1 MTAGFRK
8 LSERIV
14 HEGAVVSVGVGTF
27 EDPDG
32 NTFEREVVHH
42 PGAVAV
48 VPLLDDGRTALL
60 VRQYRAAL
68 DEVILELPAGKLDVD
83 GEGPEAAA
91 VRELAEEIGRRPTV
105 VEELGRFYN
114 TPGFCDERG
123 ILYLAT
129 GLVEVPLDAQG
140 VEERHMTIEEVDLDE
155 VPAMVVDG
163 RLQDGKSIIGLLLA
177 RERLRS

>member
-1 MTAGFRK
+1 MSGGFRK
-8 LSERIV
+8 LSEREVWSGHVI
-14 HEGAVVSVGVGTF
+14 SVAEATF
-27 EDPDG
+27 EAPDG
-32 NTFEREVVHH
+32 STFEREIVHH

-60 VRQYRAAL
+60 VRQFRAAL
-68 DEVILELPAGKLDVD
+68 DDLVLELPAGKLDVD
-83 GEGPEAAA
+83 GEDPEAAA

-123 ILYLAT
+123 IIYLAT
-129 GLVEVPLDAQG
+129 GLVECDTSAQG
-140 VEERHMTIEEVDLDE
+140 VEETHMTIEEVDLDQ
-155 VPAMVVDG
+155 VPAMVADG
-163 RLQDGKSIIGLLLA
+163 RLQDGKSIIGLFLA

>member
-1 MTAGFRK
+1 VTKGFRR
-8 LSERIV
+8 LSEREV
-14 HEGAVVSVGVGTF
+14 WKGHVVSVAVATI
-27 EDPDG
+27 EAPDG
-32 NTFEREVVHH
+32 STFEREVVHH

-83 GEGPEAAA
+83 GEDPEAAA

-129 GLVEVPLDAQG
+129 GLVEVPTSAQG
-140 VEERHMTIEEVDLDE
+140 IEETHMTVEEVDLDE
-155 VPAMVVDG
+155 VPAMVADG